1 MEITYELTNLAEVA
15 EKILQSVQAN
25 VLLFYGKMGVGKTTL
40 IKEMCRQLE
49 VEDLAS
55 SPSFGIVNEYHSPGG
70 PIYHFDF
77 YRINDPEE
85 ALDFGVDEYLYSGD
99 RVFIEWPEKI
109 QDLLP
114 EDALKIHIEK
124 DESGLRKIRFLN
136 DFKKTDE

>member
-114 EDALKIHIEK
+114 EDALKIHLEK
-124 DESGLRKIRFLN
+124 DETGLRKIRFLN

>member
-1 MEITYELTNLAEVA
+1 MEITYELTSLAEVA

-49 VEDLAS
+49 VEDVAS

>member
-49 VEDLAS
+49 VEDVAS

-114 EDALKIHIEK
+114 EDALKIHLEK
-124 DESGLRKIRFLN
+124 DETGLRKIRFLN

>member
-1 MEITYELTNLAEVA
+1 MEITYELTSLAEVA

-114 EDALKIHIEK
+114 EDALKIHLEK
-124 DESGLRKIRFLN
+124 DETGLRKIRFLN